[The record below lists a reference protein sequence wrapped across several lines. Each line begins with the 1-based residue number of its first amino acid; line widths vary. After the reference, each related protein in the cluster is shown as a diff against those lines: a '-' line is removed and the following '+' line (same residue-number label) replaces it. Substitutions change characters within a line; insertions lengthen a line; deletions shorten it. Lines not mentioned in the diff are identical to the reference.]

1 MDIYSADMN
10 AINQDE
16 YANAMA
22 QALRFLNYRFLS
34 SYELR
39 RKMQGKEYSDD
50 VINRVEDKLIELQYL
65 DDKRLSEDMARRL
78 MHKQLYGRFYIE
90 QKLKLRGLDIPE
102 ILNTYNEIEAGFS
115 MIEKKMPKKTVSDRM
130 TTKKKISRLLAN
142 RGFSSNT
149 IAIICDKIS
158 ASIEDD
164 Y

>member
-1 MDIYSADMN
+1 MAIYSTDTN
-10 AINQDE
+10 SINQDE

-39 RKMQGKEYSDD
+39 RKMQGKEYADD

-115 MIEKKMPKKTVSDRM
+115 MIEKKMPKKTVNDM
-130 TTKKKISRLLAN
+130 IATKKKISRLLKN

-149 IAIICDKIS
+149 IAIIYDTIS

>member
-1 MDIYSADMN
+1 MDIYSTDTN
-10 AINQDE
+10 SINQDE

-39 RKMQGKEYSDD
+39 RKMQGKEYADD

-78 MHKQLYGRFYIE
+78 MHKRLYGRFYIE

-115 MIEKKMPKKTVSDRM
+115 MIEKKMPKKTVNDM
-130 TTKKKISRLLAN
+130 IATKKKISRLLKN

-149 IAIICDKIS
+149 IAIIYDTIS